1 VAKART
7 EKYREAGLA
16 RLSETELLRLR
27 FRDLQLPRTTGM
39 VAGHMQ
45 RLYAELQSR
54 GIGFRPHFWFAEEW
68 FSPDGVPGIALPF
81 YLAQPRLMRLER
93 RLMHQVEG
101 GSSRWLMR
109 ILRHE
114 AGHALDTAYQLR
126 QRADWRGVFGSARE
140 AYPDTYTP
148 RPASRRYVLH
158 LGHWYAQSHPTE
170 DFAETFAVWLQ
181 PRSRWRRDY
190 AGWPAVHKLEYVD
203 ELMREIACRDAR
215 VRTRRTIEAVDNSR
229 RTLAE
234 HYRRKVDRY
243 TLEDGRYDEALRRIF
258 TLQPQRRR
266 DAAAA
271 FLREIRPQIE
281 RLLVRRARLHRYVVG
296 HVLDLLVH
304 RCSYMHLHLRHDRRS
319 AKRAFLRLV
328 QRIVLG
334 ILKRNR
340 ENYAL

>member
-1 VAKART
+1 MSASRP
-7 EKYREAGLA
+7 EKYRNAGLA
-16 RLSETELLRLR
+16 RLSDSQLLQLR

-39 VAGHMQ
+39 VAAHMQ
-45 RLYAELQSR
+45 RLHAELRSR
-54 GIGFRPHFWFAEEW
+54 GIRFRPHFWFAEEW

-81 YLAQPRLMRLER
+81 YLAQPRLIRLER

-101 GSSRWLMR
+101 GNSRWLMR

-114 AGHALDTAYQLR
+114 AGHALDTAYELR
-126 QRADWRGVFGSARE
+126 GRADWRRVFGSAGER
-140 AYPDTYTP
+140 YPDTYTP

-181 PRSRWRRDY
+181 PRARWRRDY
-190 AGWPAVHKLEYVD
+190 AGWSALRKLEYVD
-203 ELMREIACRDAR
+203 ALMREIASSRPR
-215 VRTRRTIEAVDNSR
+215 VRTRRTVEAVETSR

-234 HYRRKVDRY
+234 HYQLKMHRY
-243 TLEDGRYDEALRRIF
+243 VLEDGRYDAALRRIF
-258 TLQPQRRR
+258 TLHAQRRR
-266 DAAAA
+266 DTAAV
-271 FLREIRPQIE
+271 FLREIRPQLE
-281 RLLVRRARLHRYVVG
+281 RLLVRRARLHRYVVE
-296 HVLDLLVH
+296 HVLDVLLH

-328 QRIVLG
+328 QRLVLG